1 MAPIF
6 TSLFNLITA
15 TRSFE
20 TRPSPFLRFVP
31 RLTVSISNFSLTR
44 ILPSPLL
51 SSPPFCRGTSRFSSS
66 MFLFNLQNFTDSAL
80 WISPLKKFPERPNV
94 LFSSPLF
101 CIDRFSLEIYSFV
114 PLDFKKEV
122 DAVPRRPRKS

>member
-51 SSPPFCRGTSRFSSS
+51 SSHLFAGEPAGFPPRCFFSTCKILPTPLSEFLLLRSS
-66 MFLFNLQNFTDSAL
+66 
-80 WISPLKKFPERPNV
+80 PNV
-94 LFSSPLF
+94 RTFFFPLLSSVSIVSRLKF
-101 CIDRFSLEIYSFV
+101 IHSSR
-114 PLDFKKEV
+114 LDFKKEV